1 MTQFKYGA
9 KPLTVL
15 VAGGAGFVGQHLC
28 RALRSLNHRVT
39 ALDNQRTG
47 SFTSLNQREI
57 ECIDGDVTRELDLIG
72 LPLFDV
78 IVHLASPA
86 APDDYQGM
94 PVETLLANTT
104 GTINLLELAARN
116 KARFV
121 YASTSEVYGDPLVH
135 PQPETYRGNVDT
147 MGPRAMYD
155 ESKRMGETIVSVWRR
170 EYGVESSVLRIF
182 NAYGPGMRDDGRMV
196 PSFVRAALRGEDLV
210 VHGDG
215 SQTRC
220 LTYVSDLVSALLLVI
235 GDANADGLVVN
246 VGSTLETT
254 VRQVAELTVS
264 LAGSSSSIIDGVPRA
279 GDPQR
284 RRPCIDRIYDRYRW
298 QAVIGLEAGLK
309 RTIEAEREA
318 MVPR

>member
-235 GDANADGLVVN
+235 GDPDSDGLVAN
-246 VGSTLETT
+246 VGASEEHP
-254 VRQVAELTVS
+254 VIRIAELVIAIT
-264 LAGSSSSIIDGVPRA
+264 GSSSSIIQGVPRA
-279 GDPQR
+279 DDPQR
-284 RRPCIDRIYDRYRW
+284 RRPGGNELWTRYRW
-298 QAVIGLEAGLK
+298 QPTVDVASGLH
-309 RTIEAEREA
+309 RTIEAERKS